1 MLKNFE
7 RGMRMKLKSTL
18 SNEDALNQY
27 LHVSPDGT
35 LGVTATEVDA
45 NDFIVQGSNG
55 IVNLKVLPTNEEQQA
70 KPLTV
75 SQDAHGNLV
84 AKVDPPNATRF
95 EVMLDFGVGVLAFC
109 SCAKQNHYL
118 AVDEHGYV
126 SLKPA
131 KVERKCGVSIMKPPP
146 EVAKVSLVSY
156 QFFIE
161 RCGPAEVD
169 LVGQQYMSLNF
180 YLSTIN
186 ASNKYE
192 QKIREDGFFQKIV
205 DKAKREQK
213 MSQIDAPSFS
223 VDALLCSE
231 YCYYIL
237 LASVYHS
244 EEKIRQALTSSTD
257 ESPVAEFDRKVL
269 SLVSKLKKETTNSTN
284 YIEPEA
290 FEFVRKGLCN
300 KATDDFK
307 ENLKKFRRLSKQNSA
322 TGKQEEVR
330 EVMNDLTSSFVACLM
345 YLPQNK
351 LQQIM
356 KDSPSV
362 NTVKEIKQKLK
373 ENDCREM
380 IQKWNNILQEGETSF
395 LVGNLIR
402 SGKGEM
408 GRMKIVRAKSMKTAD
423 QFYFT
428 LRLTRSM
435 SSLEECFEVIRDY
448 GGIQIEKQ
456 LMKSSS
462 PFFQKLQPEICADKF
477 GCPCPGLKLQA
488 GRKKCANCHHVH
500 KSIMQYEDLENLAC
514 VLILVEKGRMGD
526 TFPQSFDCL
535 DLRLSH
541 DSSCEFNEGSSLH
554 LSTIIQELG
563 RMCRYSKSSAS
574 ETPYVL
580 VGRVLFKT
588 LQTSLKTSPSMNAIS
603 CQKADRYMTK
613 SRRSKDEKYSSLRW
627 LDYTAQKDSYD
638 YQNRKKHYNRI
649 LLHAEPQIGKTGAYL
664 CLIRELRQDIFG
676 KDKISL
682 STTPAFEDGIFYRH
696 KENRF
701 SQECLVHDTG
711 ERYDWEFPHWQ
722 TIKNSPSLYDEPV
735 ASGKYSFEGC
745 FYTHDMEEFP
755 NILMNPEQ
763 DKTGI
768 DHQYLVR
775 ECTDGFRAWH
785 WYHFENCVEC
795 GRLLQGKEPV
805 LETFKVSIDDIPVI
819 VKCSLPSSRQSFKHL
834 LEQLKSTSTT
844 EEATKAFNPL
854 PPHFWIFHASH
865 RDDPRKC
872 TLNYHHVM
880 QEHGQVATYA
890 QIAVVRKEKFDAYRS
905 TWGKVLTVVQLP
917 DKLPN
922 CELGPNEGG
931 VGYARL
937 FIQKMSFA
945 LKLEYIFVMD
955 DNVVVMSEAVFSTSE
970 PYSPSERVLRDGNG
984 VMQMQR
990 CSFLKPL
997 SHLLKIMAGK
1007 ETPPIDETEYEPH
1020 PLTDEFKSQEFPLYS
1035 YTGPAKLFGNKQHE
1049 SYGVLGL
1056 IRSVPVAVT
1065 PFSRNQVYAAV
1076 LLNVTSTVKKGVFY
1090 RPWPCWEDLRFNDDC
1105 DKAGLWVVKCNRYSF
1120 LKVQYKDWINSL
1132 ALPKI
1137 FEWSEDCILEER
1149 PLVSELPED
1158 FEEIII
1164 LEHLRNFVNNQG
1176 PEKCFKGCI
1185 GYPRGQ
1191 RIEETFS
1198 PARIFHE
1205 VEAKQETS
1213 AKGTPV
1219 FILSFCVGN
1228 RTTNDIELLKSRFC
1242 STKENIV
1249 TVTSAKEVLE
1259 EWSEMKLTKSTI
1271 PKAIFFS
1278 REMRDRNSTFTIL
1291 SAADPNRHRLRYIL
1305 IQASFPRE
1313 DKDDQED
1320 ITNGV
1325 ESSPL
1330 DITDEPRMDT
1340 VSLPNNT
1347 QPISEETKSVKRFLR
1362 ESLDDSGER
1371 KRRKTNEDSQRFE
1384 SLLPETRDEEI
1395 IIEERFSP
1403 LHSSSKH
1410 FRNFG
1415 TETKRA
1421 KAVARGFENKST
1433 LIDLTRIDSMDSVH
1447 ADEEMASRKM
1457 NVSNSPEVRFEDV
1470 HRECNVSIVREDK
1483 ETSARK
1489 RVARNEDPGHMEG
1502 TNDVTKD
1509 IVSLWVEFRNL
1520 QSSSRKENE
1529 ETGCKDL
1536 TMEHITERLA
1546 RFTTDQLQAKDE
1558 KGCNAL
1564 LKACSLPSMS
1574 PHVLQ
1579 YLINTRK
1586 VDINCKLPQILDRNP
1601 SITKGLIPG
1610 MSALSVA
1617 ITCGNVKSVST
1628 FRRRGSEISVQSVDD
1643 DGNTALHHCVLSIS
1657 KFSFEKLFPL
1667 FKPLK
1672 WKTLRNKDGK
1682 NPLQIAQGM
1691 RGLSEGKERSI
1702 KFMCEEM
1709 MKKRTKNK
1717 LMTEKEK
1724 KSLDLYTESLLLPHT
1739 SKSSTG
1745 IPY

>member
-1 MLKNFE
+1 
-7 RGMRMKLKSTL
+7 
-18 SNEDALNQY
+18 
-27 LHVSPDGT
+27 
-35 LGVTATEVDA
+35 
-45 NDFIVQGSNG
+45 
-55 IVNLKVLPTNEEQQA
+55 
-70 KPLTV
+70 
-75 SQDAHGNLV
+75 
-84 AKVDPPNATRF
+84 
-95 EVMLDFGVGVLAFC
+95 
-109 SCAKQNHYL
+109 
-118 AVDEHGYV
+118 
-126 SLKPA
+126 
-131 KVERKCGVSIMKPPP
+131 
-146 EVAKVSLVSY
+146 
-156 QFFIE
+156 
-161 RCGPAEVD
+161 
-169 LVGQQYMSLNF
+169 
-180 YLSTIN
+180 
-186 ASNKYE
+186 
-192 QKIREDGFFQKIV
+192 
-205 DKAKREQK
+205 
-213 MSQIDAPSFS
+213 
-223 VDALLCSE
+223 
-231 YCYYIL
+231 
-237 LASVYHS
+237 
-244 EEKIRQALTSSTD
+244 
-257 ESPVAEFDRKVL
+257 
-269 SLVSKLKKETTNSTN
+269 
-284 YIEPEA
+284 
-290 FEFVRKGLCN
+290 
-300 KATDDFK
+300 
-307 ENLKKFRRLSKQNSA
+307 
-322 TGKQEEVR
+322 
-330 EVMNDLTSSFVACLM
+330 
-345 YLPQNK
+345 
-351 LQQIM
+351 
-356 KDSPSV
+356 
-362 NTVKEIKQKLK
+362 
-373 ENDCREM
+373 
-380 IQKWNNILQEGETSF
+380 
-395 LVGNLIR
+395 
-402 SGKGEM
+402 
-408 GRMKIVRAKSMKTAD
+408 
-423 QFYFT
+423 
-428 LRLTRSM
+428 
-435 SSLEECFEVIRDY
+435 
-448 GGIQIEKQ
+448 
-456 LMKSSS
+456 
-462 PFFQKLQPEICADKF
+462 
-477 GCPCPGLKLQA
+477 
-488 GRKKCANCHHVH
+488 
-500 KSIMQYEDLENLAC
+500 
-514 VLILVEKGRMGD
+514 
-526 TFPQSFDCL
+526 
-535 DLRLSH
+535 
-541 DSSCEFNEGSSLH
+541 
-554 LSTIIQELG
+554 
-563 RMCRYSKSSAS
+563 
-574 ETPYVL
+574 
-580 VGRVLFKT
+580 
-588 LQTSLKTSPSMNAIS
+588 
-603 CQKADRYMTK
+603 
-613 SRRSKDEKYSSLRW
+613 
-627 LDYTAQKDSYD
+627 
-638 YQNRKKHYNRI
+638 
-649 LLHAEPQIGKTGAYL
+649 
-664 CLIRELRQDIFG
+664 
-676 KDKISL
+676 
-682 STTPAFEDGIFYRH
+682 
-696 KENRF
+696 
-701 SQECLVHDTG
+701 
-711 ERYDWEFPHWQ
+711 
-722 TIKNSPSLYDEPV
+722 
-735 ASGKYSFEGC
+735 
-745 FYTHDMEEFP
+745 
-755 NILMNPEQ
+755 
-763 DKTGI
+763 
-768 DHQYLVR
+768 
-775 ECTDGFRAWH
+775 
-785 WYHFENCVEC
+785 
-795 GRLLQGKEPV
+795 
-805 LETFKVSIDDIPVI
+805 
-819 VKCSLPSSRQSFKHL
+819 
-834 LEQLKSTSTT
+834 
-844 EEATKAFNPL
+844 
-854 PPHFWIFHASH
+854 
-865 RDDPRKC
+865 
-872 TLNYHHVM
+872 M

-1035 YTGPAKLFGNKQHE
+1035 YTGPAKLFGNKQYE

-1164 LEHLRNFVNNQG
+1164 LEHLRNFVNTQG
-1176 PEKCFKGCI
+1176 PEECFKGCI

-1191 RIEETFS
+1191 RIEETVS
-1198 PARIFHE
+1198 PARIFHD

-1213 AKGTPV
+1213 AKATPV

-1242 STKENIV
+1242 STKEKIV

-1291 SAADPNRHRLRYIL
+1291 SAADPKRHRLRYIL

-1340 VSLPNNT
+1340 VLLPNNT
-1347 QPISEETKSVKRFLR
+1347 QPISEEKKSVKRFLR

-1395 IIEERFSP
+1395 TIEERFSP

-1601 SITKGLIPG
+1601 STTKGLIPG

-1628 FRRRGSEISVQSVDD
+1628 FTRRGGEISVQSVDD

-1691 RGLSEGKERSI
+1691 KGLSEGKERSI

-1709 MKKRTKNK
+1709 MKKRTTNK
-1717 LMTEKEK
+1717 LMTEKKKK

-1739 SKSSTG
+1739 SKSSTISELLTTG